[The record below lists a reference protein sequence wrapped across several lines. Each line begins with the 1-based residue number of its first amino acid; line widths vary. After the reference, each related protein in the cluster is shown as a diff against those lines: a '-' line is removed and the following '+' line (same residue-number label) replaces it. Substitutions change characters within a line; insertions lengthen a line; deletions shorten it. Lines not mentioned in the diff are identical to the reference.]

1 MASSTSGPTPAGSA
15 ADGPPTW
22 GRTVRLAVSAAL
34 AFHLVGILVGPVSLP
49 PALLADYL
57 RRVYGPYIEAAYLD
71 NAYKFFAPDPGP
83 SHLIRWTAELPD
95 GSRRQGLLPDRQRHW
110 PRLFYHRHFMLAEFL
125 AGQPDPAW
133 DPDTPWE
140 DLPNSELQR
149 LLARSFAQHLLHK
162 LAADSVTLE
171 LIEHALPNPEQ
182 VQQGL
187 RLDDP
192 SLYRSRKLGTY
203 RRRKR

>member
-1 MASSTSGPTPAGSA
+1 MASTPVVTPNGSGGAEM
-15 ADGPPTW
+15 PTW
-22 GRTVRLAVSAAL
+22 GRRLASGAL
-34 AFHLVGILVGPVSLP
+34 AFHLVGILVGPLSLP

-57 RRVYGPYIEAAYLD
+57 RRVYSPYIEAAYLD

-83 SHLIRWTAELPD
+83 SHLIRWTAVMPD
-95 GSRRQGLLPDRQRHW
+95 GSRRQGLLPDRQQHW
-110 PRLFYHRHFMLAEFL
+110 PRLFYHRHFMLSEFL
-125 AGQPDPAW
+125 AGQPDPNW

-140 DLPNSELQR
+140 RLPNSELQR
-149 LLARSFAQHLLHK
+149 LLARSFARHLLYK
-162 LAADSVTLE
+162 LGAQSVTLE

-203 RRRKR
+203 RRRGE